1 MEIFFKDML
10 NSQKHIEKVSFHK
23 KFFPICP
30 LQILNP
36 KLNQLLAEIA
46 VHSDATINMIM
57 KKQNFGLYDKKIER
71 LFSDFSMLK
80 SNVPSSDRS
89 ESRNHITIGDEL
101 IFLES
106 TRLKFNKKV
115 IENDEIKYWK
125 PRSYKTIVDNF
136 TSNAMNHFREVYDSK
151 KIRHFRN
158 KKSILKK

>member
-1 MEIFFKDML
+1 
-10 NSQKHIEKVSFHK
+10 
-23 KFFPICP
+23 
-30 LQILNP
+30 
-36 KLNQLLAEIA
+36 
-46 VHSDATINMIM
+46 
-57 KKQNFGLYDKKIER
+57 
-71 LFSDFSMLK
+71 MLK

-125 PRSYKTIVDNF
+125 PRSYETIVDNF

-151 KIRHFRN
+151 KFRHFRN